1 MTVSP
6 ETTTDHWWWRPGWQL
21 GRSFYTWHIT
31 FANQSGVWKLLTEY
45 AAPISRFPTMD
56 PVDCEGLH
64 LTIQGIG
71 FADEVSESDI
81 QQIVS
86 ATRVHCSQ
94 LEPISLRIGPPRV
107 DAETV
112 QMPVQPLRSVIDLRL
127 ALRKGIAD
135 VWGENNVPETME
147 GFRPHVTIAYSNG
160 EAPISEI
167 ESSLQAAGSLIGDA
181 QISTVSLIQL
191 NRDRKRYEWNEFATV
206 RFGK

>member
-1 MTVSP
+1 VTVSP
-6 ETTTDHWWWRPGWQL
+6 ETTTDHWWWRPGWRL

-31 FANQSGVWKLLTEY
+31 FADQPGVWKLLKEC

-56 PVDCEGLH
+56 LVDRDGLH

-71 FADEVSESDI
+71 FVDEIDESEVRD
-81 QQIVS
+81 IVS

-94 LEPISLRIGPPRV
+94 LEPIRLRIGPLRV

-112 QMPVQPLRSVIDLRL
+112 QMPAQPPQSLIDLRL
-127 ALRKGIAD
+127 ALRNGIAD
-135 VWGENNVPETME
+135 VWGESNVPETME
-147 GFRPHVTIAYSNG
+147 GFRPHVTFAYSNG

-167 ESSLQAAGSLIGDA
+167 ESSLQATASLIGDA
-181 QISTVSLIQL
+181 RISTVSLIQL

-206 RFGK
+206 RLGK